1 MFRHS
6 GILSTMD
13 TRDFL
18 SDKYTVRFEKLL
30 SNGSCLAHADGMAL
44 FVPFGIPGET
54 AEVRIT
60 DQKKGYL
67 TGEIIGISDYSPDRI
82 HPTCPLFGRCGGC
95 SLQHIKYERQLELK
109 KEMLTEALKRTGHID
124 FSDIKVIPSE
134 PYGYRIRT
142 QFHPAPDGNPGFMSG
157 ATNNVLQVKS
167 CPVCSEEINGMLEGG
182 SKLKLRERTV
192 FFAPDKKVFS
202 PALGNGTEDITIRLK
217 GKDIRTNSLC
227 FFQSNRSVFEKM
239 LETLES
245 MVKGGD
251 IWLDLYSGIG
261 LPGIFFTDRYRELFF
276 VEENPFSAR
285 YGAAN
290 TAGTGQCRFFN
301 MKTEAW
307 LKSPKKK
314 IKPDTIFLDP
324 PRTGITDKVADYLS
338 GSDAK
343 EIFYLSCNF
352 TTLARD
358 LGKLTRES
366 YRIDTIHLFDF
377 YPQTPDMECLVH
389 LYKN

>member
-18 SDKYTVRFEKLL
+18 SDRYTVRFEKLL

-54 AEVRIT
+54 AEIRIT

-82 HPTCPLFGRCGGC
+82 HPPCPLFGRCGGC

-157 ATNNVLQVKS
+157 ATNNVLPVKS

-182 SKLKLRERTV
+182 GKLKLRERTV

-217 GKDIRTNSLC
+217 GKEIRTNSLC

-285 YGAAN
+285 YGASN
-290 TAGTGQCRFFN
+290 TAGAGRCRFFN

-307 LKSPKKK
+307 IKSPKKK

-324 PRTGITDKVADYLS
+324 PRTGISEKVADYLT

-366 YRIDTIHLFDF
+366 YRIDTIHMFDF

>member
-67 TGEIIGISDYSPDRI
+67 TGEITGISDYSPDRTQ
-82 HPTCPLFGRCGGC
+82 PLCPLFGRCGGC

-157 ATNNVLQVKS
+157 ATNNVLPVKG
-167 CPVCSEEINGMLEGG
+167 CPVCSVEINGMLEGG
-182 SKLKLRERTV
+182 GKLKLRERTV

-202 PALGNGTEDITIRLK
+202 PALGNGTEDIVIRLK

-227 FFQSNRSVFEKM
+227 FFQSNREVFEKM
-239 LETLES
+239 LEVLDG

-290 TAGTGQCRFFN
+290 TAGAGRCRFFN

-307 LKSPKKK
+307 IKSPKKK

-324 PRTGITDKVADYLS
+324 PRTGIADKVADYLT

-366 YRIDTIHLFDF
+366 YRIDTIHMFDF